1 MNDRTVPCIAL
12 GPTGNVQGS
21 VSCFHLETKQ
31 LITRH
36 TITPLPMPA
45 RVQRRVEKLGARSK
59 QTRIGK
65 RLQFLNRM
73 KEKFSWGDG
82 TEEDE
87 SQDLLEA
94 EPHETNVLPAEIQ
107 AVELEEDFEQVTAA
121 V

>member
-1 MNDRTVPCIAL
+1 
-12 GPTGNVQGS
+12 
-21 VSCFHLETKQ
+21 
-31 LITRH
+31 
-36 TITPLPMPA
+36 
-45 RVQRRVEKLGARSK
+45 
-59 QTRIGK
+59 
-65 RLQFLNRM
+65 M